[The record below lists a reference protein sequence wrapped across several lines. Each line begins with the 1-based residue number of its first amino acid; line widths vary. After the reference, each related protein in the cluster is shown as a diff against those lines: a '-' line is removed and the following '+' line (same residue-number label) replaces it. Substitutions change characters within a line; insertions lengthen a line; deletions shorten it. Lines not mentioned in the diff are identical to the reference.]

1 MNFFNN
7 LNIGKKIYLVSAV
20 TALLFVASLI
30 WLYTDYRQQIYGSV
44 EKKLA
49 AAVETAWGVIDH
61 YSQLVV
67 DGTLSTQEAQQQAKE
82 TVRNLRFE
90 GDDYFWITD
99 SSPKMVM
106 HPTSPKLE
114 GQDLSNIMDPDGVRL
129 FVEMV
134 KATQKTGAG
143 LVRYQW
149 NKPGHDQ
156 PQPKISFV
164 KRYPQWDWI
173 IGAGVY
179 VDDVVVQVNKVFYS
193 ILSAITLCLLISI
206 LLIYLL
212 ARSISRPMALTV
224 EMIEDIENGRYHQR
238 LSLNRKDEIGKLGS
252 AMDRLADNFDTVIL
266 PMLDQLAN
274 GDITFSSVPRDELDG
289 PQVALKKVS
298 DNLNETMGIIQSSAQ
313 QINSASGQ
321 VADASQSLSQGTTE
335 SAASLEEI
343 TSSLSELS
351 SQTRLNAE
359 NATQVNQ
366 LSMEARQVA
375 EEGNTKMQDMVAAM
389 AEISNASQSINKILK
404 VIDEIAFQTNLLAL
418 NAAVEAARAGQH
430 GKGFAVV
437 AEEVRNLAARSA
449 KAASETAELI
459 TGSVD
464 KTANGAEI
472 ANQTAAALEKIY
484 SSVVKVSELAEEIA
498 ASSNEQAQGIG
509 QINEGLGQID
519 QGIQQNT
526 ATAEESAAAAEE
538 LSSQAEELLNML
550 SHFRLK
556 TPPASAASQ
565 KPVARP
571 LRPAPQPGPRQND
584 SWGDLNRTKA
594 PKVIALDDTEFG
606 RF

>member
-20 TALLFVASLI
+20 TALIFVTSLI
-30 WLYTDYRQQIYGSV
+30 WLYSDYREQIYKSV

-49 AAVETAWGVIDH
+49 ASVETAWGVIDH
-61 YSQLVV
+61 YSRLAA

-99 SSPKMVM
+99 SGPKMIM

-114 GQDLSNIMDPDGVRL
+114 GQDVSNTMDPDGVRL

-143 LVRYQW
+143 SVRYQW
-149 NKPGHDQ
+149 NKPGQDQ

-164 KRYPQWDWI
+164 KRHQQWDWI

-179 VDDVVVQVNKVFYS
+179 VDDVVAQVNKVFYS
-193 ILSAITLCLLISI
+193 ILSVITLCLLISI

-224 EMIEDIENGRYHQR
+224 KTIEEIEKGRYHQR
-238 LSLNRKDEIGKLGS
+238 LSLNRNDEIGKLGS
-252 AMDRLADNFDTVIL
+252 AMDGLADSFETVIL
-266 PMLDQLAN
+266 PMLDKLAN
-274 GDITFSSVPRDELDG
+274 GDITFSPVPRDELDG

-298 DNLNETMGIIQSSAQ
+298 DNLNDTMGTIQSSAQ

-321 VADASQSLSQGTTE
+321 VADASQSLSQGATE

-343 TSSLSELS
+343 TSSLNELS
-351 SQTRLNAE
+351 SQTKLNAE

-366 LSMEARQVA
+366 LSKEARLVA
-375 EEGNTKMQDMVAAM
+375 EEGNSKMQNMVAAM
-389 AEISNASQSINKILK
+389 AEISDASQSINKIIK

-459 TGSVD
+459 AGSVG

-472 ANQTAAALEKIY
+472 ANQTASALEKIY

-519 QGIQQNT
+519 QVIQQNT

-550 SHFRLK
+550 SLFRLK
-556 TPPASAASQ
+556 NPTVSAASQ

-571 LRPAPQPGPRQND
+571 RRPVPQQGPRQND
-584 SWGDLNRTKA
+584 NWNTLSRAT
-594 PKVIALDDTEFG
+594 PPTTIALDDSEFG